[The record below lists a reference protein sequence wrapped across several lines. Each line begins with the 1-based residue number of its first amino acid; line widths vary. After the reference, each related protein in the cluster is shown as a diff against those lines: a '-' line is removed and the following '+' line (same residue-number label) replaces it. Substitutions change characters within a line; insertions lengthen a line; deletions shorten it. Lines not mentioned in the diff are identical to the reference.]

1 MTFFLFFSYFKAVFF
16 QLFIFFHSS
25 LIFWPIFTFYMA
37 IESYGHV
44 DYTCFI
50 HFEKSQKMKALG
62 QKKCFQNPE
71 PPNLE
76 LYPLIHSILPNILK
90 LSNFQVSYHFGK
102 LLSSWFQN
110 FCPFCNILTEG
121 YFTDHWTKKG
131 HFFLITLY
139 HHEFV
144 NFFENIIFKLH
155 FWILNDNTKLKDCR

>member
-1 MTFFLFFSYFKAVFF
+1 MSELWKKISSLKRNCFEIWEKQEKRAFYSVFVLFLSF
-16 QLFIFFHSS
+16 LHSL
-25 LIFWPIFTFYMA
+25 LIFWPIFTFYTA

-62 QKKCFQNPE
+62 QKKCCKNSE

-76 LYPLIHSILPNILK
+76 LYPLIHFILPSIQK

-121 YFTDHWTKKG
+121 HFTDHWKKG
-131 HFFLITLY
+131 TFFFDHPLLDY
-139 HHEFV
+139 Q
-144 NFFENIIFKLH
+144 FF
-155 FWILNDNTKLKDCR
+155 

>member
-1 MTFFLFFSYFKAVFF
+1 MLFSCFSQISKQFFF
-16 QLFIFFHSS
+16 QFFIFFHSS

-37 IESYGHV
+37 MESYGHV

-50 HFEKSQKMKALG
+50 HFEKSQKKKALG
-62 QKKCFQNPE
+62 KIFFFQNPE

-110 FCPFCNILTEG
+110 FCPFWNISDRRPFYRPL
-121 YFTDHWTKKG
+121 KKRL
-131 HFFLITLY
+131 HFFWLTL
-139 HHEFV
+139 
-144 NFFENIIFKLH
+144 
-155 FWILNDNTKLKDCR
+155 